1 MHVEFL
7 RYTFRS
13 SSSWKAAFCCQITA
27 SQTLLRTRDYALVE
41 VLTTQGAKR
50 ILKVSLEVLPH
61 LSTSRPCVMY
71 IWHKYGSWH
80 AGVKMPPADETS
92 ADEFIM
98 QDLPD
103 VPPGVSD
110 PGYKPQIDD
119 FEPWAM
125 EFEKF
130 DRMSGYGLTQS
141 DPFDTEPWVMLVSSK
156 FDTNSKTIHQE
167 SSSKVVHH
175 TVCHHDTD
183 NMYTGDQ
190 EDFEPWAQGYTYS
203 TKAVRSVPVCVHPY
217 DDPLEPW
224 AMYYNQAD
232 RTSGERLSRHAKSSF
247 WSSAT
252 PFAEFAQPEGFEKT
266 VSFAR
271 DDSIPPPGCFA
282 WFSLP
287 KVPTMVVW
295 T

>member
-1 MHVEFL
+1 MASIHVDFL

-27 SQTLLRTRDYALVE
+27 SKTLLRTHDYSLVE
-41 VLTTQGAKR
+41 VFTTQGTKR

-71 IWHKYGSWH
+71 IWRKYGCWH
-80 AGVKMPPADETS
+80 AGVKMLPDDETS
-92 ADEFIM
+92 ADGFIM
-98 QDLPD
+98 HDLPD

-110 PGYKPQIDD
+110 PGYKPQPDE

-130 DRMSGYGLTQS
+130 DRMSGYG
-141 DPFDTEPWVMLVSSK
+141 DA
-156 FDTNSKTIHQE
+156 NSMMTHQE
-167 SSSKVVHH
+167 SSDKAAHH
-175 TVCHHDTD
+175 TVYHHDTD
-183 NMYTGDQ
+183 NQCT
-190 EDFEPWAQGYTYS
+190 EDHEDLEPWAQGFIHC
-203 TKAVRSVPVCVHPY
+203 TKAVRSEPVCVHLCE
-217 DDPLEPW
+217 DPLEPW
-224 AMYYNQAD
+224 AMHYNQVD
-232 RTSGERLSRHAKSSF
+232 RVSGERLYHHAKSSS

-252 PFAEFAQPEGFEKT
+252 HFAESAQPEGFEDT